1 MMGSLGVFTWSS
13 MPALLSENF
22 PMVFVGYLCGSLAFA
37 IQSWLMV
44 LEIANEDAY
53 DDPLLE
59 EGLP

>member
-1 MMGSLGVFTWSS
+1 